1 MIKPSNLSLDL
12 LVVDAIIICNV
23 RSGYAAIGIWA
34 FGCTTTDRAG
44 EKAIYHDT
52 GSDNVTI
59 TCKRSGT
66 VICPSWIVIKF
77 TKVETK
83 T

>member
-1 MIKPSNLSLDL
+1 MA
-12 LVVDAIIICNV
+12 DAIIICNV
-23 RSGYAAIGIWA
+23 RSGYAAIGIRT
-34 FGCTTTDRAG
+34 FGCTTTDKAG

-52 GSDNVTI
+52 GGDNVTI
-59 TCKRSGT
+59 TCERSET
-66 VICPSWIVIKF
+66 VICPSWIAIKV